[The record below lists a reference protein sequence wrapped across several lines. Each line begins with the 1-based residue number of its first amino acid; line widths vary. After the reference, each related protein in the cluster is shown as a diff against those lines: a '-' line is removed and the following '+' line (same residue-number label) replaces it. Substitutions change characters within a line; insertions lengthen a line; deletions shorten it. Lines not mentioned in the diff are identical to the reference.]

1 MATFDRHFRIPLERL
16 AFVPRYIID
25 GEVEGRTDDSE
36 AASSGMLNPL
46 IPELANGSLKRSL
59 DSRFVRLSA
68 KSNETGSISVGLM
81 EKRSMALS

>member
-1 MATFDRHFRIPLERL
+1 
-16 AFVPRYIID
+16 
-25 GEVEGRTDDSE
+25 
-36 AASSGMLNPL
+36 MLNPL